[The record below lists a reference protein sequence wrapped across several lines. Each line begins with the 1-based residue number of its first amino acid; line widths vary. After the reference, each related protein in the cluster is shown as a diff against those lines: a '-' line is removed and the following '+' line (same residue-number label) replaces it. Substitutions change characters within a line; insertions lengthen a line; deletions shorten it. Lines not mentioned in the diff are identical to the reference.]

1 VSLNVTL
8 SHSSFSFASLRLCV
22 SPFFSCLVIKTFTD
36 YVLRVPSWRG
46 PIAGSLALVAF
57 LSIVA
62 SDLAAAGPRAGQVIA
77 EFEIAPDGDFIRL
90 PVVVDQHEYRFLFST
105 GMTTTIID
113 DELRSKLDLKKIAV
127 EFRGKRSSQM
137 RERFG
142 GFYATLG
149 EIPLEFPAGVETGD
163 YAALEKKLDLECQ
176 GEIGMDVLSGYVIQI
191 DFVEGFL
198 RFLAALPPSPGEA
211 IRMTPLDGEG
221 GAPTIPGLIAGMPA
235 QKFVVS
241 SAFAGNS
248 LSIRSELLS
257 SLEEKDKVKMLDKE
271 KAVTRSGSLVFQTG
285 RLDAFQ
291 VGKFRHEGLLVN
303 SGEQN
308 GIGVSYLSRYLVTF
322 DFPHS
327 KLYLKKGAHFE
338 DPDARLNL
346 WDVGVERDDNQLAIR
361 DVHAHSQAARM
372 GLREGDIVETLNG
385 IDVRRFSNWQ
395 VRRLFGREGR
405 PLIAV
410 VRRGTGKLTLR
421 NDSSAA
427 ADDAETK

>member
-1 VSLNVTL
+1 
-8 SHSSFSFASLRLCV
+8 
-22 SPFFSCLVIKTFTD
+22 
-36 YVLRVPSWRG
+36 
-46 PIAGSLALVAF
+46 
-57 LSIVA
+57 
-62 SDLAAAGPRAGQVIA
+62 
-77 EFEIAPDGDFIRL
+77 
-90 PVVVDQHEYRFLFST
+90 
-105 GMTTTIID
+105 MTTTVID

-127 EFRGKRSSQM
+127 EVRGKRSSQM

-149 EIPLEFPAGVETGD
+149 GIPLEFPSGVETGD

-176 GEIGMDVLSGYVIQI
+176 GEIGMDVLGGYVIQI
-191 DFVEGFL
+191 DFDEGFL

-235 QKFVVS
+235 QKFVIS

-248 LSIRSELLS
+248 LGIRSELLS
-257 SLEEKDKVKMLDKE
+257 SLEEKDKVRMLDKE

-291 VGKFRHEGLLVN
+291 VGKFRHDGLLVN
-303 SGEQN
+303 SAEQN

-327 KLYLKKGAHFE
+327 KLYLKKGAHFD

-346 WDVGVERDDNQLAIR
+346 WDVGVDRSDDKLTIC
-361 DVHAHSQAARM
+361 DVHAYSQSGRM
-372 GLREGDIVETLNG
+372 GLRAGDVVESLNG
-385 IDVRRFSNWQ
+385 VDVRRFSNWQ
-395 VRRLFGREGR
+395 VRRLFGREGQ
-405 PLIAV
+405 PLTAAI
-410 VRRGTGKLTLR
+410 RRGTGKLTLR
-421 NDSSAA
+421 NDSATV
-427 ADDAETK
+427 ADDAEAK